1 MASKNPKIIPK
12 PKPGQVFGKGGVLYR
27 FPGGFDGPIQI
38 SLDFSQV
45 APPTQYYYVD
55 SLHLRVDKEQRMA
68 ILSFGQRNENTDR
81 FTSSID
87 VVMPANSLFGTFWAS
102 SREVEA
108 TLDKVLQSSGI
119 TAEVRPISPPDI
131 RSVTLFANL
140 IFAAVGE
147 GETTFDF
154 YHLSPREVH
163 LAKTQRTDM
172 HLQPTIRVIMSSVLT
187 KHLFNTL
194 RPYTERSTNSESAL
208 ERNRSAARSR

>member
-1 MASKNPKIIPK
+1 MASKKPKTTAK
-12 PKPGQVFGKGGVLYR
+12 PKPGQVFGGGGVLYR
-27 FPGGFDGPIQI
+27 FPNGFEGQIQI
-38 SLDFSQV
+38 NVDFSQV
-45 APPTQYYYVD
+45 PPPTQYYYVD

-81 FTSSID
+81 FTTSVD
-87 VVMPANSLFGTFWAS
+87 VVMPASSLFGTFWAS
-102 SREVEA
+102 SRQVEA
-108 TLDKVLQSSGI
+108 TLDKLLQASGI
-119 TAEVRPISPPDI
+119 TGEVRPISPPDT
-131 RSVTLFANL
+131 RPVTLFANL

-172 HLQPTIRVIMSSVLT
+172 HLQPTIRVIMSSALT
-187 KHLFNTL
+187 KYFFNTL
-194 RPYTERSTNSESAL
+194 RPYAERGRDNQAVS